1 MEQDSNSHDFKDDEI
16 PVLKDESVA
25 AAIST
30 IDALIAGDFL
40 VNADESSELGK
51 ALQKL
56 ILKLRASYDHELD
69 RVVKL
74 SICSNETNTSSARLL
89 YALQNVDNRAQ
100 SIAAAAEELQAS
112 VQQINDHSSG
122 IRKEN
127 ESSIQVM
134 NEVVTSLDLTVNTFE
149 EIGAAV
155 LDDVEKISEMESFAK
170 EVKDIAESIK
180 GIAFQTNLLA
190 LNAAVEAARAG
201 QAGAGFSVVAQ
212 EMRSLSKNSENATKQ
227 ITTLVEL
234 FEAKMKSVTAALHD
248 SVENV
253 DKGKKA
259 IGNVSA
265 HMKDLESNIHRSSQN
280 ITSIVD
286 AIGEQ
291 NSATASVSDGIYSIA
306 QQTSDSVHGT
316 DKIVDSMDELQGHID
331 DQILELGQLQLTDKV
346 VKLAQSD
353 HVIWKKRLVAM
364 ICGKEGLNANELA
377 DHHSC
382 RLGKWYDQVSDSAM
396 LSHPAF
402 RQLLPPHEV
411 VHRHGKQAVVLYN
424 QGQIGAALEE
434 IEKVERA
441 SVEVLRLLKALESNS

>member
-1 MEQDSNSHDFKDDEI
+1 MEQQTGSI
-16 PVLKDESVA
+16 
-25 AAIST
+25 AAIDQASLSSANEAELNAIAT
-30 IDALIAGDFL
+30 INAMIEGDYLID
-40 VNADESSELGK
+40 ADESSELGQS
-51 ALQKL
+51 LQKL
-56 ILKLRASYDHELD
+56 ILKLRHSYNSELD

-89 YALQNVDNRAQ
+89 YALQTVDNRAQ

-122 IRKEN
+122 VRKEN

-134 NEVVTSLDLTVNTFE
+134 SEVVQRLDFTVSTFE

-155 LDDVEKISEMESFAK
+155 LDDVEQISEMSSFAK
-170 EVKDIAESIK
+170 EVKNIAESIK

-201 QAGAGFSVVAQ
+201 QAGAGFAVVAQ

-227 ITTLVEL
+227 ITKLVGH
-234 FEAKMKSVTAALHD
+234 FEEKMKNVTEALKESVGN
-248 SVENV
+248 VE
-253 DKGKKA
+253 KGKTA
-259 IGNVSA
+259 IGSVSS
-265 HMKDLESNIHRSSQN
+265 HMEDLQSNIKRSSQN

-286 AIGEQ
+286 AIAEQ

-306 QQTSDSVHGT
+306 QQTSESVHGT
-316 DKIVDSMDELQGHID
+316 DKIVDSMDELQNHIN
-331 DQILELGQLQLTDKV
+331 DQILELSQLNLTDKI

-364 ICGKEGLNANELA
+364 ICGKEGLDVNELA

-382 RLGKWYDQVSDSAM
+382 RLGKWYDQVND
-396 LSHPAF
+396 LTIKSHPAF
-402 RQLLPPHEV
+402 GQLLPPHEL
-411 VHRHGKQAVVLYN
+411 VHMHGKQAVVLYN
-424 QGQIGAALEE
+424 QGRTREALEE
-434 IEKVERA
+434 IQKVEAA
-441 SVEVLRLLKALESNS
+441 SVEVLNLLKALENN

>member
-1 MEQDSNSHDFKDDEI
+1 MEQDANSQEVADEV
-16 PVLKDESVA
+16 PTLQNESVL

-30 IDALIAGDFL
+30 IDALIDGNFL
-40 VNADESSELGK
+40 INSDESTEVGK

-69 RVVKL
+69 RVVQL
-74 SICSNETNTSSARLL
+74 SICSNETNTASARLL

-122 IRKEN
+122 VRKEN
-127 ESSIQVM
+127 ESSIVVM
-134 NEVVTSLDLTVNTFE
+134 NEVVSSLDFTVNTFE
-149 EIGAAV
+149 EIGTAV

-170 EVKDIAESIK
+170 EVKNIAESIK

-227 ITTLVEL
+227 ITTLVGL

-253 DKGKKA
+253 EKGKQA

-265 HMKDLESNIHRSSQN
+265 HMKELESNIHRSSQN

-291 NSATASVSDGIYSIA
+291 NSATASVSDGIYSI
-306 QQTSDSVHGT
+306 
-316 DKIVDSMDELQGHID
+316 
-331 DQILELGQLQLTDKV
+331 
-346 VKLAQSD
+346 
-353 HVIWKKRLVAM
+353 
-364 ICGKEGLNANELA
+364 KEQ
-377 DHHSC
+377 
-382 RLGKWYDQVSDSAM
+382 Y
-396 LSHPAF
+396 
-402 RQLLPPHEV
+402 
-411 VHRHGKQAVVLYN
+411 
-424 QGQIGAALEE
+424 
-434 IEKVERA
+434 
-441 SVEVLRLLKALESNS
+441 